1 MTFRPSDDV
10 LEEMADNNW
19 QSGASTNQYYNY
31 NNAWDQW
38 DWQHFFHNSDNAE
51 NNWTSI
57 NEDVATIEFDIP
69 TEEVK
74 APDLSELLKN
84 SWGNDIN
91 FDDIEKIQ
99 VNNEGADEAQSIN
112 ENSVNRQINVE
123 KDVSANDVEVQWEIS
138 SEMEEGVTILWKL
151 SDQERAEIVSKLDWS
166 IHSNLDLLVDEEWFS
181 VIEKYKKIHRIFF
194 KWWIFILISLIGA
207 TVWAMLQVKV
217 DAWEGLNIVKDSS
230 IQVKNQRLEETP
242 VTMLS
247 ELEDEGV
254 KAIIPYGTVKVDW
267 TSFQSRS
274 NLVSYKWLIL
284 PQVASIDTESN
295 NIFSVE
301 DFNNQKVSR
310 EDIENTIKS
319 LITSSVIYR
328 KTANLLSPKDNKWQ
342 WQEFQW
348 WLIDW
353 FSLWCLW
360 TSKPTDFVC
369 NKFLDIFNTYGKYFN
384 LSRYDT
390 DILSLMKTLK
400 RHHYSVEP
408 ICNMIKEYT
417 WRSWYSSSVLSAA
430 MENCGDEQYEYYKKM
445 INFIEVENSL
455 SQPELP
461 SKVFDDPDLNAY
473 KLISAQQT
481 VYKYLNWTS
490 TFNKNYVVSY
500 LTYVQALINKD
511 KWSNRYLAPMY
522 KDLLYVFNMDELYQK
537 LLERSELT
545 SDLKMQIDQ
554 INNGNTL
561 FQYESLLLQLTTQ
574 NIIKS
579 NWSFASW
586 GTQRERSLE
595 DVFSQYYAMTDRLKI
610 RKFSKISDTE
620 ARVLTE
626 IYTDTILWVTEWETL
641 KATVELSRRDNVLYV
656 DNIRIAN
663 QPTLTDILNMYAW
676 NESVTFYAMLAYI
689 DEQITFWY
697 EIPEEDSEDKWD
709 LCEEIAKDEN
719 VSVYNCDD
727 SWISLYKWNIEYNFK
742 LSEWRL
748 ESFTISDSDLEEMIK
763 EMLNS
768 VMITRDNTPTI
779 IKSIVDFEIETTTE
793 DNIEKKVQVVDQFR
807 IHFKTIPNV
816 YDIEWE
822 TDVFLV
828 EFLLWD
834 FDIQA
839 HYNVETHLLT
849 RISYVACD
857 KILEIKKLSIEISA
871 DNEQQLTE
879 ILNNPK
885 VFFNQANQAA
895 YRKYLKMC
903 EEED

>member
-10 LEEMADNNW
+10 LEEMSDNNW
-19 QSGASTNQYYNY
+19 QYGASTNQYYDY
-31 NNAWDQW
+31 NNVWNQW
-38 DWQHFFHNSDNAE
+38 DWQHFFHNADNLDDWALNGSSNSDVN
-51 NNWTSI
+51 
-57 NEDVATIEFDIP
+57 TIEFDIP

-91 FDDIEKIQ
+91 FDDEVENAQKISDSTDVTNSEKLI
-99 VNNEGADEAQSIN
+99 DEQSDLG
-112 ENSVNRQINVE
+112 NSS
-123 KDVSANDVEVQWEIS
+123 SANDDGTQKVSTAE
-138 SEMEEGVTILWKL
+138 SENEILWKL
-151 SDQERAEIVSKLDWS
+151 SDQERVEIVSKLEGS
-166 IHSNLDLLVDEEWFS
+166 VHSNLDLLVDEQWLS
-181 VIEKYKKIHRIFF
+181 VIEEYKKIHRIFF
-194 KWWIFILISLIGA
+194 RWWIFILISLIGGVA
-207 TVWAMLQVKV
+207 WAMLQIKV
-217 DAWEGLNIVKDSS
+217 NAWEWLNVIKESS
-230 IQVKNQRLEETP
+230 IQVKKDWLEETP

-247 ELEDEGV
+247 KLKDNGV
-254 KAIIPYGTVKVDW
+254 DAIVPYGTVKVDW

-274 NLVSYKWLIL
+274 NLVSYKWIIL
-284 PQVASIDTESN
+284 PQVASIDTESSDL
-295 NIFSVE
+295 FSEE
-301 DFNNQKVSR
+301 DFNNQQVSR
-310 EDIENTIKS
+310 EDLENAINS
-319 LITSSVIYR
+319 LITSSMIYR
-328 KTANLLSPKDNKWQ
+328 KTANLLSPKDNRRQ

-360 TSKPTDFVC
+360 TVKPTDFVC
-369 NKFLDIFNTYGKYFN
+369 NKFLDIFNTYGKYYN
-384 LSRYDT
+384 LSRYEA

-400 RHHYSVEP
+400 RHHYSTEP

-417 WRSWYSSSVLSAA
+417 WRSWYSSSILLSA
-430 MENCGDEQYEYYKKM
+430 MENCGDEQYNYYKKM

-461 SKVFDDPDLNAY
+461 GKVFDDPDLNAY
-473 KLISAQQT
+473 KLISSQQA

-500 LTYVQALINKD
+500 LKYVQALINKD
-511 KWSNRYLAPMY
+511 KWTNRYLAPMY

-554 INNGNTL
+554 INNGNAL
-561 FQYESLLLQLTTQ
+561 FQDESLLLQLTTQ

-579 NWSFASW
+579 TSNFASW
-586 GTQRERSLE
+586 STQKERSLE
-595 DVFSQYYAMTDRLKI
+595 DVFSQYYTMTDRLKI
-610 RKFSKISDTE
+610 RKFNKISDTE
-620 ARVLTE
+620 AIVLTE
-626 IYTDTILWVTEWETL
+626 IYTDTILAATEWETL

-689 DEQITFWY
+689 DEQVAFWY
-697 EIPEEDSEDKWD
+697 EIPEENPEDKWNI
-709 LCEEIAKDEN
+709 CEEIAKEEN
-719 VSVYNCDD
+719 VSIYNCDD
-727 SWISLYKWNIEYNFK
+727 SSISLYKWNVEYNFK

-748 ESFTISDSDLEEMIK
+748 ESFTISDRDIDEMIK

-768 VMITRDNTPTI
+768 VMIIKDNTPTI
-779 IKSIVDFEIETTTE
+779 IKSIIDFEIETTTE
-793 DNIEKKVQVVDQFR
+793 DNIEKKVQIVDQFR

-857 KILEIKKLSIEISA
+857 KVLEIRQLSLEISA

-903 EEED
+903 DEEN